1 MSGPCLS
8 RFVFRYVTKNLINM
22 DQRNDF
28 AQKALRQILILP
40 PCSLRRCVMSRVLL
54 RLRFGGADGL
64 LSGEPPAVSPAIQ
77 VPFQPPQRGL
87 VRLLRSAGAVV
98 VEPDRQLLKSHAD
111 LVRLA
116 DAEVASHQI
125 QLSGRQHLL
134 HPLHQQRPAHQVV
147 IIRISVSSTAKH
159 KRKSKVLGINWL
171 LHIHA
176 TKIICT
182 DGAPCAVKVAS
193 RV

>member
-40 PCSLRRCVMSRVLL
+40 PCSLRRCVIPRVLL

-77 VPFQPPQRGL
+77 VLFQFPRAAL
-87 VRLLRSAGAVV
+87 YAFSA
-98 VEPDRQLLKSHAD
+98 
-111 LVRLA
+111 
-116 DAEVASHQI
+116 
-125 QLSGRQHLL
+125 
-134 HPLHQQRPAHQVV
+134 PLGP
-147 IIRISVSSTAKH
+147 
-159 KRKSKVLGINWL
+159 L
-171 LHIHA
+171 
-176 TKIICT
+176 
-182 DGAPCAVKVAS
+182 
-193 RV
+193 